1 MSQMTARVALR
12 PRFAG
17 LAFALAALA
26 PTIAAAQTKAPGDR
40 EFGQHLSSECAGCHQ
55 ATGQQTAGVPAIV
68 GWPKDQFIAVMQAY
82 KDKERPNQIMQTIA
96 GRLSAEEI
104 AALAAW
110 YGAQQR

>member
-1 MSQMTARVALR
+1 VSQMTTRIAFR
-12 PRFAG
+12 PHFAG

-26 PTIAAAQTKAPGDR
+26 PAYAAAQTKAPGDR
-40 EFGQHLSSECAGCHQ
+40 ELGQYLASECAGCHQ

-68 GWPKDQFIAVMQAY
+68 GWPEDQFVAVMQAY
-82 KDKERPNQIMQTIA
+82 KSKERPNQIMQTIA

>member
-1 MSQMTARVALR
+1 MSQMTARVAFR

-17 LAFALAALA
+17 FAFALAALA
-26 PTIAAAQTKAPGDR
+26 PAHSAAQTKPPGDR
-40 EFGQHLSSECAGCHQ
+40 ELGQYLSSECAGCHQ
-55 ATGQQTAGVPAIV
+55 ATGQQSAGVPTIV
-68 GWPKDQFIAVMQAY
+68 GWPEDQFVAVMQAY